1 MKQTFSSAASSLP
14 CLAVTECLEKE
25 RKMCCA
31 VNIRRARGGEPPF
44 KTTPQ
49 QPPQTTLR
57 PPPAPRGTF
66 YNCRTAN
73 LYADSL
79 PPLCTRSGGSSST
92 ISSGCS
98 FLPSFPSSPLGAPF
112 FKKKRLKGGRG
123 ADESEKNKYGGL
135 KIGPHQNGKLMKDFS
150 PSPRPPKS
158 PFKENIRRKQKSR
171 KGEEGERRRWWFVE
185 EGGGWLC

>member
-1 MKQTFSSAASSLP
+1 
-14 CLAVTECLEKE
+14 
-25 RKMCCA
+25 MCCA

-49 QPPQTTLR
+49 QPPQTTVR
-57 PPPAPRGTF
+57 PPPPTGNFLQLPYGESLRRLLAPTLHPERRLF
-66 YNCRTAN
+66 LDNFIR
-73 LYADSL
+73 LQL
-79 PPLCTRSGGSSST
+79 PSFFPLLSSGGS
-92 ISSGCS
+92 
-98 FLPSFPSSPLGAPF
+98 FLK
-112 FKKKRLKGGRG
+112 KKKRLKGGRG

-171 KGEEGERRRWWFVE
+171 KGEEGKRRRWWFVE
-185 EGGGWLC
+185 GVAMLMKSYKT